1 MRAQSWMW
9 TALVWRLMVLKLSWS
24 YFWNGTGFSQC
35 CPAFQSFRFVSC
47 IWSLK
52 CVFNIIFS
60 WHGLWVLF
68 IFNIWIEEHFPVVSA
83 VQILVWFLLKG
94 KSLAP
99 RDFSIAITKCIYVHV
114 VHRSG
119 LAWKQMIDVGVS
131 CRHGISW
138 DGTCD
143 SLQPL
148 WLGFWDRSWRL
159 ECTVDYWENSGG
171 GWFGFHL
178 WRGGRVWNCKG
189 LKYRVFNMLHLF
201 WKAYR
206 GWIHNGS
213 FTLL

>member
-1 MRAQSWMW
+1 MRAQSW
-9 TALVWRLMVLKLSWS
+9 TRTPLVWRLMALKLSWS
-24 YFWNGTGFSQC
+24 YFWNGTGFSLNVVLLSRVSALLAAYDLSSVFSISFS
-35 CPAFQSFRFVSC
+35 PGTAFRFCLFLIYELKNISQLLVQCKFLCGFYSREEPGAQRFFHC
-47 IWSLK
+47 HNQMHIHSL
-52 CVFNIIFS
+52 
-60 WHGLWVLF
+60 
-68 IFNIWIEEHFPVVSA
+68 
-83 VQILVWFLLKG
+83 
-94 KSLAP
+94 
-99 RDFSIAITKCIYVHV
+99 R
-114 VHRSG
+114 RSG

-138 DGTCD
+138 DGRCD

-148 WLGFWDRSWRL
+148 WLGFWDKSWRL

-171 GWFGFHL
+171 GWFRFHL